1 MKSKLENKKNVL
13 DIVNQ
18 NLIGES
24 LLKIYKE
31 FKNYDSKMNNKD
43 WTIYSANYIKE
54 YENKFGNKM
63 IIIGSRYLGM
73 GWYAKISYIPETDNF
88 CFITDGVNGDE
99 NCINNLEYYR
109 SNKYIPA
116 NLQLYNTLSEEEAK
130 LCVNIKTIKYCD
142 HKIRLIQ
149 YTYDN
154 LIELDFFK
162 DMKIKN

>member
-1 MKSKLENKKNVL
+1 MESELENKKNVL

-31 FKNYDSKMNNKD
+31 FKNYDDEMNNKD
-43 WTIYSANYIKE
+43 WCIYSANYIKKD
-54 YENKFGNKM
+54 ENKFGSKM
-63 IIIGSRYLGM
+63 VNIGSRYLGM
-73 GWYAKISYIPETDNF
+73 GLYAKISYIPETDNF
-88 CFITDGVNGDE
+88 CFIIDGVSSDE
-99 NCINNLEYYR
+99 TCMNNLEYHR

-116 NLQLYNTLSEEEAK
+116 NLPLYNSLSEEEAN
-130 LCVNIKTIKYCD
+130 LCLNIKTMKYSD

-154 LIELDFFK
+154 LIDLDFFK